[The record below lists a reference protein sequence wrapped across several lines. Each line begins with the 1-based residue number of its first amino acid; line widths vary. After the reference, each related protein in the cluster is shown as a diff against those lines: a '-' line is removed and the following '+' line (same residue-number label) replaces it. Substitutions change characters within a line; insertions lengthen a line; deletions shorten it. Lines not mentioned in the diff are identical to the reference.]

1 MRRWTKRVGLVL
13 VALVAAQC
21 STGTSRRPAPAASA
35 PTTALPPPPT
45 VEAHGS
51 AFDACM
57 VTDVGG
63 IDDRSFNASAHQGL
77 EDARNADAGIRIH
90 ELQATSPSDYA
101 VDIDTFLQASCGLI
115 VTVGYPLGD
124 ATEAAARAHP
134 DRDFA
139 IVDDTSMAPL
149 PNVKALVFN
158 TAQAGFLGGYLA
170 AGTSRT
176 GVVATFGGQRLP
188 PVTTSMDG
196 FWEGV
201 QYYDG
206 AHHAGVKVLGWD
218 EKSQSGTFEGSFTD
232 QGRAA
237 QITQAFVQR
246 GADVI
251 YPVAGGAGLG
261 AAAAVQRSAPGVHL
275 LWADADGCVTV
286 PQYCGLFLSSVT
298 KGIAAAVVRAVDD
311 AAGGRFEG
319 GEVVGTL
326 ADGGVGLAPFHDFE
340 ALVPPAL
347 QQELD
352 QVRQAIIGGS
362 VTISSPS
369 QPG

>member
-21 STGTSRRPAPAASA
+21 STGTSRRSAASA
-35 PTTALPPPPT
+35 PTTTLQPPPT
-45 VEAHGS
+45 VGAHG
-51 AFDACM
+51 ATFDACM

-63 IDDRSFNASAHQGL
+63 INDRSFNASAYQGL
-77 EDARNADAGIRIH
+77 EDARNANAGIRIH
-90 ELQATSPSDYA
+90 EVQATTPADY
-101 VDIDTFLQASCGLI
+101 VTDVNTFVQANCGI
-115 VTVGYPLGD
+115 IITVGYSLGD
-124 ATEAAARAHP
+124 ATEAAARSHP

-170 AGTSRT
+170 AGMSRT
-176 GVVATFGGQRLP
+176 GSVATFGGERLP

-206 AHHAGVKVLGWD
+206 VHHSGVKVFGWD
-218 EKSQSGTFEGSFTD
+218 EKSQSGTFDGSFTD
-232 QGRAA
+232 QAKAA
-237 QITQAFVQR
+237 QVTQEFVQR
-246 GADVI
+246 GADVVF
-251 YPVAGGAGLG
+251 PVAGGAGLG
-261 AAAAVQRSAPGVHL
+261 AAADVQRSAPGVHL

-298 KGIAAAVVRAVDD
+298 KGIAAAVARAIDD
-311 AAGGRFEG
+311 AAGGRFQG
-319 GEVVGTL
+319 GEVVGTV
-326 ADGGVGLAPFHDFE
+326 ANGGVGLAPFHDVG
-340 ALVPPAL
+340 AAVPPAL

-352 QVRQAIIGGS
+352 RVRQAIIGGS

>member
-13 VALVAAQC
+13 VALAVAQC
-21 STGTSRRPAPAASA
+21 STSTTRRSATPPA
-35 PTTALPPPPT
+35 PTTTLQPPPT
-45 VEAHGS
+45 VEARG
-51 AFDACM
+51 ATFDACM

-63 IDDRSFNASAHQGL
+63 INDRSFNASAYQGL
-77 EDARNADAGIRIH
+77 EDARNANPGIRIH
-90 ELQATSPSDYA
+90 ELQATAPSDYDG
-101 VDIDTFLQASCGLI
+101 DINTFIQAHCGII
-115 VTVGYPLGD
+115 VTVGYPMGD
-124 ATEAAARAHP
+124 ASESAARSHP
-134 DRDFA
+134 NQDFA
-139 IVDDTSMAPL
+139 IVDDTSIAPL

-170 AGTSRT
+170 AGMSRT
-176 GVVATFGGQRLP
+176 GFVATFGGQRLP

-206 AHHAGVKVLGWD
+206 AHHTGVKVFGWD
-218 EKSQSGTFEGSFTD
+218 EESQSGTFDGSFTD
-232 QGRAA
+232 QAKAA

-251 YPVAGGAGLG
+251 FPVAGGAGLG
-261 AAAAVQRSAPGVHL
+261 AAAAVQRTAPGVHL
-275 LWADADGCVTV
+275 LWVDADGCVTV
-286 PQYCGLFLSSVT
+286 PQYCDLFLTSVT
-298 KGIAAAVVRAVDD
+298 KGIAAAVAQAIAE
-311 AAGGRFEG
+311 AAAARFEG

-326 ADGGVGLAPFHDFE
+326 ANGGVGLAPLH
-340 ALVPPAL
+340 ALQAVVPPAL
-347 QQELD
+347 QQEVE

-362 VTISSPS
+362 LTISSPS